1 MLRTRLVALF
11 AAALTYTA
19 AVVVVHGF
27 VVVQPLLPPPK
38 TAAFAT
44 TQRGAFLATTT
55 NQQQRVRTATDV
67 VSAHVSL
74 RSSSSSSSSMVQLW
88 ASNKQGSGGD
98 TKAQSPNDD
107 AVAKAVAWNFNAI
120 PALAWLGIV
129 AFAVSRPDSADLD
142 ANLIRQIL
150 DNPTNPGIINE
161 LFVFLFN
168 VFLPL
173 PAIVAALLVP
183 QGSPGGTTTTTL
195 PAGPFVA
202 ASFGLGYFALGPFLV
217 VRPPPRSV
225 VMDESSI
232 SWVTRHVLENKVFG
246 WSLLAILLYLPWAA
260 QLPQAWSVDSGVT
273 VWSDFVELFSSSRL
287 VAVSCVDLTLLHVT
301 AAALIPA
308 DYRLRTSTT
317 DKEDRGQ
324 LVALAAALF
333 PFVGPALYV
342 ALRPKLVVLQEETN

>member
-11 AAALTYTA
+11 AAALTYTTA
-19 AVVVVHGF
+19 VVVVVHGF

-74 RSSSSSSSSMVQLW
+74 RSSSSSSSMVQLW

-98 TKAQSPNDD
+98 TKAQIPNDD
-107 AVAKAVAWNFNAI
+107 AVAAAVAWNFNAI

-142 ANLIRQIL
+142 ANLIQTIL
-150 DNPTNPGIINE
+150 DNPTNPGINE
-161 LFVFLFN
+161 LFVCLFN

-183 QGSPGGTTTTTL
+183 QGSPGGTTTTL

-317 DKEDRGQ
+317 DNEDRGQ

-342 ALRPKLVVLQEETN
+342 ALRPKLVVLQEGPN